1 MTALQPKPS
10 RATAEGGAKLGLN
23 RRRALQVLTGL
34 AVAGAIWGL
43 PEAPARAGQDY
54 QDLREQITRATTTI
68 ESMTRSDEF
77 RELQALLPK
86 ARAVIILPQVIKGGF
101 ILGGKA
107 GSGVLLVKGVD
118 GTWSPPGFLTLAA
131 GSIGLQIGGS
141 VSQMVFTIMNDGALD
156 AVLTNAF
163 KFGGDIQVAAGTI
176 GKGVEASTTSNLN
189 ADIYAYSDSVGL
201 FGGGALEG
209 AALITN
215 KEANASYYRTP
226 GVTMDDIVL
235 ARKYN
240 NPDADILRSKLP

>member
-1 MTALQPKPS
+1 MTRVTALQPKPS

-141 VSQMVFTIMNDGALD
+141 VSQMVFTI
-156 AVLTNAF
+156 TNAF